1 MVLNRYYRIH
11 PCRFMGINAVGK
23 NALPLVTRSIGGP
36 GRYVHAT
43 FACLLLVIFCFSR
56 MAWSVEPPHLVAPL
70 SSQTPYRLQLSQLEH
85 HAYLSRDG
93 APSNASWIAQ
103 TPDGFL
109 WIATQNG
116 LYRFDGVRFDKSV
129 TRLLPNTNIFSL
141 YAESNGDL
149 WIGYTFGGMSV
160 LHDGKVSNIPSSAL
174 PGGSVIGFARTKN
187 GTLWIATT
195 RGVAWQKGDHWETI
209 GSAQGYPG
217 HQPQAFGK
225 VNGEIYLIDTDDA
238 YVLDEHSNQWSS
250 VDFLQAKHDLIG
262 LPAGIAL
269 AKNYPY
275 WASLR
280 DPSGALWFTREDQ
293 EGITRAHWSDG
304 NNSSSTEEHF
314 DRHDGLTGQ
323 FALMYFMDRES
334 NVWVATD
341 GGIDRFSVGKFTP
354 VHFTSNVPNEVT
366 NITIAADTHDGIWVG
381 SLREY
386 GLYLK
391 DDQDPVRIAGFGLG
405 ADCSTVDSHGAV
417 WMPGRDDVETY
428 DGSHVKHVPPPPG
441 TLIDLDGG
449 RYLQGCQGIAEDAA
463 GDIWISIVKVG
474 VFRLSNGTWILN
486 GGLKALP
493 GGAAIRVMGDESG
506 RIWLTYPGN
515 RIAVVDHDHVT
526 LYTSSNGL
534 NVGNVLGLYVRGSH
548 VWAAGDK
555 GVAHLSSSGAFENLI
570 GKGDNSFR
578 GASGVVETPAG
589 ELWLNGPDGVY
600 RISAN
605 ELATWLKQPGYA
617 PSYELFTQADGING
631 APLPIRPGP
640 TMIQSTDGRIWVAT
654 KQNLSWINPA
664 HIRRNTIAPDV
675 TINTLTSANSSWPA
689 SSVPSLPPS
698 ARNIQIA
705 YTAPALSMPERV
717 HFRYRLKEVDGDWQ
731 DDDGR
736 REAFYTNMQPGNY
749 HFEVLAFNED
759 GIASPRPATLNF
771 TIMPTFYQTAWFKA
785 LLACVV
791 ILALWLIYVLRL
803 QFVERRY
810 RLLMIERLAER
821 ERIARDLHDTL
832 LQGMQGVL
840 LQVELLS
847 NSRDLSDTQRLRITK
862 IEEKMRAALIE
873 GRDAIS
879 ALRQGEPDHA
889 DLTEKL
895 RAISNDAA
903 IHSDAR
909 FSVRVEGE
917 ARPLCAASCE
927 EMIAI
932 VRESV
937 INAFKHAQAEWI
949 VVSVNYTD
957 KAFTVDIT
965 DNGIGITE
973 QKIQDKQKEGHWG
986 IAGMRERAAKLGGQL
1001 TIRRANPRGTMVEL
1015 ILPWEAM
1022 EATRVSIKSRRHF
1035 GDREDGHAHRRE
1047 D

>member
-1 MVLNRYYRIH
+1 
-11 PCRFMGINAVGK
+11 MGINAVGK
-23 NALPLVTRSIGGP
+23 NALLLVARLAGTRE
-36 GRYVHAT
+36 RYVHAS
-43 FACLLLVIFCFSR
+43 FACLLLTVLFFSPK
-56 MAWSVEPPHLVAPL
+56 AWCVEPPHIVAPL
-70 SSQTPYRLQLSQLEH
+70 SPQTPYRLQLSQLQH
-85 HAYLSRDG
+85 RAYLSRDG
-93 APSNASWIAQ
+93 APSNATWIAQ

-129 TRLLPNTNIFSL
+129 TRLLPSTNVFSL

-149 WIGYTFGGMSV
+149 WIGYTFGGISL
-160 LHDGKVSNIPSSAL
+160 LHDGKVSNTPATVL
-174 PGGSVIGFARTKN
+174 PGGSVIGFARTRN

-195 RGVAWQKGDHWETI
+195 RGVARQKDDHWETV

-217 HQPQAFGK
+217 RQPQAFGD
-225 VNGEIYLIDTDDA
+225 VNGKLYLIDTDTA
-238 YVLDEHSNQWSS
+238 YVLNEHSNQWQP

-262 LPAGIAL
+262 LPAGVAL
-269 AKNYPY
+269 TKNYPY

-293 EGITRAHWSDG
+293 EGVTRARWSDG
-304 NNSSSTEEHF
+304 NNAPPNEERF
-314 DRHDGLTGQ
+314 DRSNGLTGQ
-323 FALMYFMDRES
+323 FALIYFMDRES

-341 GGIDRFSVGKFTP
+341 GGIDRFSIGKFTP
-354 VHFTSNVPNEVT
+354 VHFPNKFPNEVT
-366 NITIAADTHDGIWVG
+366 NVTIAADTHGGLWVG

-405 ADCSTVDSHGAV
+405 ADCSMVDSHGAV

-428 DGSHVKHVPPPPG
+428 DGSHVTHVPPPPG
-441 TLIDLDGG
+441 TLIDLAGG

-463 GDIWISIVKVG
+463 GDIWMSIVKVG
-474 VFRLSNGTWILN
+474 VFKLSNGTWTLN

-493 GGAAIRVMGDESG
+493 SGAAIRVMGDESG
-506 RIWLTYPGN
+506 HIWLTYPGS
-515 RIAVVDHDHVT
+515 RIAVVDRTQVT
-526 LYTSSNGL
+526 LYDSSNGL
-534 NVGNVLGLYVRGSH
+534 NVGNVLGLQVRGGH
-548 VWAAGDK
+548 VWATGDK
-555 GVAHLSSSGAFENLI
+555 GVAHLFPSGAFKNLI
-570 GKGDNSFR
+570 GKGDNAFR
-578 GASGVVETPAG
+578 SASGVVQTQAG

-600 RISAN
+600 RINASEMAM
-605 ELATWLKQPGYA
+605 WLKQPNYT
-617 PSYELFTQADGING
+617 PSFELFTQADGING

-640 TMIQSTDGRIWVAT
+640 TMVESTDGRIWVAT
-654 KQNLSWINPA
+654 KQNLSWIDPA
-664 HIRRNTIAPDV
+664 HIRRNAIAPNV
-675 TINTLTSANSSWPA
+675 TISMLASGNSNWPA

-698 ARNIQIA
+698 TRNIQIA

-731 DDDGR
+731 DDAGR
-736 REAFYTNMQPGNY
+736 REAFYTNMQPGSY
-749 HFEVLAFNED
+749 HFEVVAFNED
-759 GIASPRPATLNF
+759 GVASPQPATLNF
-771 TIMPTFYQTAWFKA
+771 TIMPAFYQTMWFKA
-785 LLACVV
+785 LIAGVV
-791 ILALWLIYVLRL
+791 VLALWMIYLLRL
-803 QFVERRY
+803 GLIERRY

-840 LQVELLS
+840 LQVEMLS
-847 NSRDLSDTQRLRITK
+847 NSQDLSDTQRLRITK

-879 ALRQGEPDHA
+879 ALRHGEPDHA
-889 DLTEKL
+889 HLIEKL
-895 RAISNDAA
+895 KTIGNDAA

-917 ARPLCAASCE
+917 ARPLRAESCE

-932 VRESV
+932 VREAV

-949 VVSVNYTD
+949 VVSVNYTE
-957 KAFTVDIT
+957 KALTVDIT

-973 QKIQDKQKEGHWG
+973 QQIQDKQKEGHWG
-986 IAGMRERAAKLGGQL
+986 IAGMRERAAKLDGQL
-1001 TIRRANPRGTMVEL
+1001 TIRRAHPRGTMVEL
-1015 ILPWEAM
+1015 ILPWHAM
-1022 EATRVSIKSRRHF
+1022 EAARASIKSRRHF
-1035 GDREDGHAHRRE
+1035 SGRDE
-1047 D
+1047 